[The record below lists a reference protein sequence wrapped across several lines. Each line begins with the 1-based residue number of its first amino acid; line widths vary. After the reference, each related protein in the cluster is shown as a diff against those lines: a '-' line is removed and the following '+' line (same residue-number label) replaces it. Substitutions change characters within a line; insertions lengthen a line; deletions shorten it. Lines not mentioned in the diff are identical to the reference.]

1 MVQVNVEVKG
11 LNGAFYEA
19 QIKSISEKLLAVVYE
34 NNPQEEV
41 EVYCD
46 SVRLPPPNFSFNV
59 AVGDEVE
66 VFSRLCDQEPF
77 GWWQAR
83 ITMIIGEWYLIEYK
97 DGFQEFV
104 KSGSIRN
111 KNTNTFCTI
120 EMLVQIFW
128 SEEPTVRLQKE
139 QCNAQPE
146 TEDKGCQTEADDAHP
161 TECAGPSE
169 QRAHATFNSSLQHQ
183 NCPSSEVNGGQPP
196 DSGEHTEEL
205 WQSDEDQPVWT
216 LKFDPKPPKASKSA
230 RRRRR
235 NCQRQLRDYTMD
247 DEYDDE
253 EIRMTPQ
260 GLCLF
265 RLFGSRWVAMA

>member
-1 MVQVNVEVKG
+1 M
-11 LNGAFYEA
+11 
-19 QIKSISEKLLAVVYE
+19 
-34 NNPQEEV
+34 
-41 EVYCD
+41 
-46 SVRLPPPNFSFNV
+46 
-59 AVGDEVE
+59 
-66 VFSRLCDQEPF
+66 
-77 GWWQAR
+77 
-83 ITMIIGEWYLIEYK
+83 

-111 KNTNTFCTI
+111 QNKNTFCTV

-128 SEEPTVRLQKE
+128 LEEPRVRLQEE
-139 QCNAQPE
+139 QCHAQAE
-146 TEDKGCQTEADDAHP
+146 TKDQGCWTEADDGHP
-161 TECAGPSE
+161 TEYAGSSE
-169 QRAHATFNSSLQHQ
+169 QRAHATEDKSLQHQ
-183 NCPSSEVNGGQPP
+183 NCPSSETNSGQPP

-205 WQSDEDQPVWT
+205 WQTDEDQPVWT
-216 LKFDPKPPKASKSA
+216 LKLEPKPPKVKKPA

-235 NCQRQLRDYTMD
+235 NCQRQLREYTMD